1 MPILIP
7 ANQTQHTSD
16 YTESSVCNKKKKKKR
31 TISSLFNISQQLIVE
46 TLKVTTG
53 QPLYTHFVTFSF
65 LSVVM

>member
-16 YTESSVCNKKKKKKR
+16 YTKSSVCNKKKKKR